1 MVEEPAANRP
11 WQPKILWKIKEKIH
25 QLQLQKTHKK
35 PNEKPL
41 TLCGMQ
47 LWKFW
52 CHQICHSQHQTAMG
66 TLVYLDFLSLSPS
79 KKSEVSG
86 TEPQKSLVTTSTK
99 WAQDPVITGG
109 SWITPP
115 SRACFT
121 SVTQCNFRP
130 FRKKN
135 IPRIRSIYNQH
146 CPSTHLPDMMS
157 TNLRSWGLGHLE
169 SMASLPFFQR
179 NEAPRR
185 REAPPGVGSQ

>member
-1 MVEEPAANRP
+1 
-11 WQPKILWKIKEKIH
+11 
-25 QLQLQKTHKK
+25 
-35 PNEKPL
+35 
-41 TLCGMQ
+41 MQ

-52 CHQICHSQHQTAMG
+52 SHQICHSQHPTAIG
-66 TLVYLDFLSLSPS
+66 TLVYLDFSSLSPS
-79 KKSEVSG
+79 KKRSLPQRFQG
-86 TEPQKSLVTTSTK
+86 MEPQKSSVTTSTK

-109 SWITPP
+109 YWITPP
-115 SRACFT
+115 SRAYFT

-130 FRKKN
+130 FRKNN
-135 IPRIRSIYNQH
+135 IPHIRSIYHQH

-185 REAPPGVGSQ
+185 REEPPGVG